1 MDVQAMKARVL
12 DFMKSCNMTE
22 GGDGVL
28 AAVSGGADSV
38 CLLFLLK
45 ELSFGLGIR
54 LWVFHLNHG
63 LRGREADR
71 DEAFVRALC
80 ARLDVPFESARED
93 TGAFAVENGL
103 STEEAGRILRYRH
116 LARCAEAH
124 SCQKIA
130 TAHHMDDNTE
140 TVLMNLFR
148 GSGLRGLG
156 GIRPVRG
163 KIIRP
168 LLCVTREEIEDY
180 LTARRISWCEDATN
194 REMIYTRNRLRNEL
208 LPWVKKYMNRRAA
221 EHIQKASEMA
231 AQADEYLRL
240 RAGEILS
247 AERSPGIET
256 GSIPVSVLD
265 RQPDIMKAY
274 LVRALLAETTEN
286 EKDITERHIRA
297 VLGLGG
303 PGGGTRADLPGGL
316 SVVRGYETLTITR
329 NEEASV
335 GERMPEPVFRVFSR
349 KKEMEIP
356 KNRYTKWF
364 DYDKIKDM
372 LSVRTRKEGDFFLL
386 PGGGK
391 KTLHRYMI
399 DEKIPRGER
408 DRLLLVAEGSHIL
421 WLIGYRISEYYKITD
436 ATENILEVTICKG
449 EQHGGEDTC
458 PAQ

>member
-1 MDVQAMKARVL
+1 M
-12 DFMKSCNMTE
+12 
-22 GGDGVL
+22 
-28 AAVSGGADSV
+28 
-38 CLLFLLK
+38 
-45 ELSFGLGIR
+45 
-54 LWVFHLNHG
+54 
-63 LRGREADR
+63 
-71 DEAFVRALC
+71 
-80 ARLDVPFESARED
+80 
-93 TGAFAVENGL
+93 
-103 STEEAGRILRYRH
+103 
-116 LARCAEAH
+116 
-124 SCQKIA
+124 
-130 TAHHMDDNTE
+130 
-140 TVLMNLFR
+140 
-148 GSGLRGLG
+148 
-156 GIRPVRG
+156 
-163 KIIRP
+163 
-168 LLCVTREEIEDY
+168 TREEIEDY

-208 LPWVKKYMNRRAA
+208 LPWVKKYMIRRAS